1 MSNPA
6 VRSAIMTALTDLV
19 WKKGSRSSGN
29 GCCVEC
35 LALDD
40 LVLIRDSKYR
50 RDGLRPAAEEPV
62 IVLGRDN
69 WNAFMVDLGSNA
81 GRWNNGAVRIETG
94 AAGIRLASADGVVL
108 EYTADEWHAFLA
120 GVLDGE
126 FVDL

>member
-1 MSNPA
+1 VSDPA
-6 VRSAIMTALTDLV
+6 IRSMIAFALTDLV
-19 WKKGSRSSGN
+19 WKKGSRSSAS

-50 RDGLRPAAEEPV
+50 RDGLKPAAEEPV
-62 IVLGRDN
+62 IVLGRDT
-69 WNAFMVDLGSNA
+69 WNAFMADLESNS
-81 GRWNNGAVRIETG
+81 GRSHNGAVRIETEATG
-94 AAGIRLASADGVVL
+94 TRLASVDGVVL
-108 EYTADEWHAFLA
+108 EYTVEEWRAFLA